1 MGEIILTKDQ
11 QYAVGAINNWFNNQ
25 DSKQVFTLAGY
36 AGCGKSFLIK
46 YIVDNVLD
54 LDEYNIKYV
63 APTGKAAT
71 VLIKKELPAT
81 TIHKLIY
88 NVNTIVEDIIQPDG
102 TTVRKKK
109 VVFTK
114 RDKLCPAI
122 KLIIVDEV
130 SMVNRKLMGDLLS
143 YEIKV
148 LAVGDIGQLPP
159 IGESHG
165 YLNDPDAILEEPVR
179 FELEN
184 PIVKL
189 ATEIRNGN
197 PLPIGK
203 YSDNVHIYYR
213 NQLSQHIIDSL
224 LLNAEQVLCGRNNTR
239 IFLNKRYR
247 ELKYGALDND
257 LRLNEKLICLHN
269 NWSLELEEYFLVNG
283 MSVYVTDAKESD
295 NLEDVFII
303 DCHPDFLSPLDLFEG
318 IPIYKKGL
326 NAVLEDKTKTVVY
339 RLPDGD
345 FVKMGKPLRKENESD
360 EEYVERH
367 NQILKYRNEY
377 AEEQLNYF
385 DYGYAITVHKS
396 QGSEWDRVLL
406 FAENIMR
413 TKEDYIKWLYT
424 AITRTK
430 EKLVIII

>member
-1 MGEIILTKDQ
+1 MSEIILTKDQ
-11 QYAVGAINNWFNNQ
+11 EYAVGAINSWYNRD

-46 YIVDNVLD
+46 YIVDHVLN
-54 LDEYNIKYV
+54 LDQLNIKYV

-71 VLIKKELPAT
+71 VLIQKELPAT

-88 NVNTIVEDIIQPDG
+88 TVNTIVEDILQPDG
-102 TTVRKKK
+102 TKVRKKK

-114 RDKLCPAI
+114 REKLCATI

-130 SMVNRKLMGDLLS
+130 SMVNKKLMEDLLS
-143 YEIKV
+143 YDIKV

-165 YLNDPDAILEEPVR
+165 YLKDPDAVLEEPVR

-189 ATEIRNGN
+189 ATEIRQGK
-197 PLPIGK
+197 PLPIGR

-213 NQLSQHIIDSL
+213 NQLSPYVIDSL

-239 IFLNKRYR
+239 ISLNKRYR
-247 ELKYGALDND
+247 ELKYNSVENNIQH
-257 LRLNEKLICLHN
+257 NEKLICLHN

-283 MSVYVTDAKESD
+283 MSVYVTDATESD

-303 DCHPDFLSPLDLFEG
+303 NCYPDFLSSLDLFEG
-318 IPIYKKGL
+318 IPIYKKSL

-345 FVKMGKPLRKENESD
+345 FVKMGKPPKREDESEDEYRDRLR
-360 EEYVERH
+360 Y
-367 NQILKYRNEY
+367 IMKYRNEY

-413 TKEDYIKWLYT
+413 TREDYIKWLYT